1 MDGESADMP
10 VKESGS
16 FLEKVGRMARLEV
29 AMKSEED
36 SIPCQSCGMWSSRRE
51 PWVAK
56 KASGEAESPG
66 ENPA

>member
-1 MDGESADMP
+1 MTRGVQGCNKGWVMDGESADMP

-51 PWVAK
+51 P
-56 KASGEAESPG
+56 
-66 ENPA
+66 